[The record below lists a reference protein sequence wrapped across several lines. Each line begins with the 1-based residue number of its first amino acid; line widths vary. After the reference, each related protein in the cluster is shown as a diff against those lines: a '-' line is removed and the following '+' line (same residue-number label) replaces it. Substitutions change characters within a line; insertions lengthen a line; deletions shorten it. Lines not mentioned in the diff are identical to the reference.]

1 MKNIFLTSSWSR
13 KRFSGHSNDAEEYK
27 LYETAWSELGVGNI
41 QHGLW
46 AKLYSENGGDAEKTK
61 AAYLKERVRQL
72 RTEQTGNDSI
82 KSVVVPGIF
91 VTIDM
96 SLPET

>member
-1 MKNIFLTSSWSR
+1 M
-13 KRFSGHSNDAEEYK
+13 
-27 LYETAWSELGVGNI
+27 GNI

-82 KSVVVPGIF
+82 KSVL
-91 VTIDM
+91 TEEESAQSDQA
-96 SLPET
+96 SEETPTAFLN